1 MSTIIVRNQEEWD
14 ALPSGF
20 EEYTTIEVRSE
31 LRVVISSNPKNSSAE
46 LWGNSRAEL
55 RENSRADAFL
65 CATLFVFST
74 FAMIDRLLD
83 NAHLIYK
90 APNCKRPLLIDS
102 TAKVTEFEKI
112 ITPTFEQWLER
123 GYVVADGINQKLVN
137 QKTIGDLSVFETTD
151 FFEKEKFIVVKKGEL
166 FAHGKTFE
174 EAKDALKYKLS
185 DRDTSK
191 YRSWQIDEQ
200 KPLEEMIQAYMAV
213 TGACGVGTKM
223 FCDSVQLKQTYSP
236 QEVIELTIDRYGHE
250 TFRDFFMEHV

>member
-1 MSTIIVRNQEEWD
+1 MNAIVIRNQEEWD
-14 ALPSGF
+14 NLPSEF
-20 EEYTTIEVRSE
+20 REFTVLEIRSE
-31 LRVVISSNPKNSSAE
+31 LRIVISSNSKNSSAVLRE
-46 LWGNSRAEL
+46 NSSAVLWGNS
-55 RENSRADAFL
+55 SADAFS

-74 FAMIDRLLD
+74 FAMINKLLD

-102 TAKVTEFEKI
+102 TTKVTEFEKI

-123 GYVVADGINQKLVN
+123 GYVAADGINQKLVN

-151 FFEKEKFIVVKKGEL
+151 FFEKEKFIVVKKGEF

-213 TGACGVGTKM
+213 TGACGIGTKP
-223 FCDSVQLKQTYSP
+223 FCDSVQLKETYSP
-236 QEVIELTIDRYGHE
+236 KEVIELTSGRYGHE
-250 TFRDFFMEHV
+250 KFKKFWEIL